1 MGPSFIPLSLRKATA
16 VLVACFGVACA
27 TGARAQVCALPA
39 GATDAGT
46 AQSDC
51 LLSAARA
58 AYRERRYADALSI
71 LERLDS
77 VAGTTSPL
85 DVRISA
91 GLVRAQSL
99 FQLGRIDEMHAVAT
113 STWRDARESKGEDS
127 SSALEAQN
135 LVAVA
140 LRNKRRT
147 KDAIAVLEDLV
158 ARRER
163 VDGAAAVETIRAK
176 NNLAAALRDAG
187 DLAHAEPLFQDVYSA
202 RAKSLGPNHEQSVF
216 AWHNLMAVR
225 WERYGSEA
233 VLREVESALPAQQE
247 ALGRENSEI
256 VRMKTLLASML
267 WAQGRLDETR
277 ELFAEA
283 LPIRRRVMG
292 VANRQ
297 TQEAARNL
305 AFITL
310 RLGDIEGALDIIE
323 TARRDAAGSSDASA
337 RELRQQLAYV
347 RLLAGDAHRALE
359 LVTSEVPAAD
369 AHWNESSPSEL
380 AAAFIR
386 AAALSALGRHDE
398 AISLQGRVLEAVE
411 GRLGRLHPNTLQSL
425 RGLATFLIAGGKD
438 AAARDVLETFLERSE
453 ARDGAL
459 AGGSDTHRRQL
470 SQGIESLFQLA
481 GYKTYV
487 RLLAATDP
495 TRALEVAELAKGRSL
510 AEPGAVS
517 GRGQVAR
524 SEAREA
530 AWRLAKAEE
539 ALAASEPGSAPY
551 LRAANERA
559 EAEARLRTLRPAAG
573 TTRRFRL
580 ADRIATLP
588 KGAVFID
595 YVVDDDRVVALLA
608 GKDLPVTGIDL
619 GRVDRLA
626 DTVEALRRLTATT
639 DPASERVWRTADGY
653 RWSLSKPPGATDRTK
668 DATEIARFLSRNLL
682 APLAPHVGK
691 SPRWIVSP
699 DGALAFL
706 PFELLEISGKR
717 VVENHEITIAPSLAV
732 ITAGKA
738 RAARVL
744 APGANREFLG
754 IGVSRAGGDW
764 PELPAAER
772 EVSAVAN
779 LFPADRRVT
788 LTGAQ
793 ATEAAFAKL
802 DASGDLERFRYIHIA
817 SHAFLSPRGSSLS
830 GVVLAKD
837 AADEANDGIVTAAE
851 WPVYRL
857 RSDLV
862 VLSACDT
869 GRGTLLAGEGVM
881 GLPYALL
888 QAGARDV
895 LLTLWPVSD
904 AAAADFMPRF
914 YGRLRKGMPPAKALR
929 ETKLE
934 LARARGPHA
943 APAHWAAFVLHG
955 VP

>member
-1 MGPSFIPLSLRKATA
+1 MGFAFIPLLLGRPAIL
-16 VLVACFGVACA
+16 VLACA
-27 TGARAQVCALPA
+27 GISWASPAFAEACPAPA
-39 GATDAGT
+39 GE
-46 AQSDC
+46 AQSRERERQPEC
-51 LLSAARA
+51 LVDAARA
-58 AYRERRYADALSI
+58 AYRERRHADVLELTGRLAALGDAVPSSLRIAALLVRSQALFQTGRIGEMDRVAREAWGLARAEGGADA
-71 LERLDS
+71 R
-77 VAGTTSPL
+77 P
-85 DVRISA
+85 
-91 GLVRAQSL
+91 
-99 FQLGRIDEMHAVAT
+99 
-113 STWRDARESKGEDS
+113 
-127 SSALEAQN
+127 ALEAQN

-140 LRNKRRT
+140 LRRQGRT
-147 KDAIAVLEDLV
+147 QEAIEVYRDLV
-158 ARRER
+158 ARRDR
-163 VDGAAAVETIRAK
+163 VDGPLSADSLRAR
-176 NNLAAALRDAG
+176 NNYAAALGDAG
-187 DLAHAEPLFQDVYSA
+187 DLAGAQALYEQVYAA
-202 RAKSLGPNHEQSVF
+202 RLATLGPNHEQTVF
-216 AWHNLMAVR
+216 AWHNLKTTS
-225 WERYGSEA
+225 WELRGSERT
-233 VLREVESALPAQQE
+233 LREVELALPDQQRS
-247 ALGRENSEI
+247 LGANHPE
-256 VRMKTLLASML
+256 VARMKSLLATML
-267 WAQGRLDETR
+267 WSQGRLEEAR
-277 ELFAEA
+277 ALFADVHAVRRKA
-283 LPIRRRVMG
+283 LG
-292 VANRQ
+292 GSNRL

-305 AFITL
+305 AFVTL
-310 RLGDIEGALDIIE
+310 QLGDNEGALDLME
-323 TARRDAAGSSDASA
+323 AAARQAATSDDDSREHRQLLAFVRLQRGEAQAALDLLPAAAAPDASLKGQP
-337 RELRQQLAYV
+337 RE
-347 RLLAGDAHRALE
+347 RLG
-359 LVTSEVPAAD
+359 AA
-369 AHWNESSPSEL
+369 SL
-380 AAAFIR
+380 R
-386 AAALSALGRHDE
+386 AAVLSRLGRKDE
-398 AISLQGRVLEAVE
+398 AIALQSRVLEADE
-411 GRLGRLHPNTLQSL
+411 ERLGRQHPKTLESL
-425 RGLATFLIAGGKD
+425 RSLATIQVAAD
-438 AAARDVLETFLERSE
+438 EIAAARETLDAFVVRSE
-453 ARDGAL
+453 ARDGVL
-459 AGGSDTHRRQL
+459 ASGSDTHRRQL
-470 SQGIESLFQLA
+470 SQGIESLFQMA

-510 AEPGAVS
+510 AEPQATS

-524 SEAREA
+524 TEAREA

-539 ALAASEPGSAPY
+539 ALAANEPGSAPY

-559 EAEARLRTLRPAAG
+559 EAEAKLRTLRPAAS
-573 TTRRFRL
+573 TTKRFGL
-580 ADRIATLP
+580 ADRLATLP

-595 YVVDDDRVVALLA
+595 YVVDDDRAVALLA

-639 DPASERVWRTADGY
+639 DPASERVWRTAEGY

-668 DATEIARFLSRNLL
+668 DATEIARFLSQKLL

-699 DGALAFL
+699 DGPLAFL
-706 PFELLEISGKR
+706 PFELLEIGGKR

-914 YGRLRKGMPPAKALR
+914 YNRLRKGLQPAKALR

-934 LARARGPHA
+934 LARSRGPHA